1 MILHWDELSKTST
14 SFRSPCGVWEGVIHK
29 LLIGSKQKVLGLC
42 LMQTIWAHYGYVH
55 LKRRTGDA
63 WLKRNVMS
71 TVARNRVGCL
81 VSRSHCCC
89 LTVWLLCFHIA
100 FICKEHFQKPTRD
113 ALGWT
118 VEKRSVKECG
128 QLQRRSWRGGKK
140 RREHRAFITL
150 SWNISKG
157 SHRGN
162 RKKEKSKKTAKEDRF
177 DTREDLCFIL
187 HLTGM
192 RIFPFSWQ
200 RALAPHRYPT
210 DIYRDQIKMKWP
222 SKVVFDGVQVAE
234 VLFLL

>member
-89 LTVWLLCFHIA
+89 LTVWLRCFHIA

-118 VEKRSVKECG
+118 REKRSVKECG

-140 RREHRAFITL
+140 RESIVLL
-150 SWNISKG
+150 SRSLETFLKVLIAEIG
-157 SHRGN
+157 
-162 RKKEKSKKTAKEDRF
+162 RKKSKKRPQKRTDL
-177 DTREDLCFIL
+177 TRERISALFFISL
-187 HLTGM
+187 GCGFSPFPDSARWP
-192 RIFPFSWQ
+192 RIAIL
-200 RALAPHRYPT
+200 R
-210 DIYRDQIKMKWP
+210 IYTETKLRWSGLPK
-222 SKVVFDGVQVAE
+222 
-234 VLFLL
+234 